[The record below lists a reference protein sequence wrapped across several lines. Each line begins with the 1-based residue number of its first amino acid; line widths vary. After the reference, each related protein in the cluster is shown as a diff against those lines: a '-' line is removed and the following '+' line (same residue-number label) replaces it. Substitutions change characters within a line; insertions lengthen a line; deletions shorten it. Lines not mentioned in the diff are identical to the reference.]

1 MEDWKREDVQEE
13 QKEKNYVTRKEFYI
27 CFLILLVV
35 IFWRTGSVVN
45 RIREQENNISNHI
58 NGRIDNISSQILG
71 ISDSVAKGVEKANS
85 PFGECT
91 FEIADV
97 DLKEKTVLLRFTA
110 IPNQVREGNTF
121 LQFHLSCD
129 GAEPVSVPAKLG
141 ADHHFTAERKIALCD
156 TVAVTAAMRIDDTT
170 YLSDLGEMGLR
181 GMVYPFFSGTFSG
194 SYTWTNGLE
203 DAVVQGEIRVE
214 VQPGDWMQLHQ
225 KSLILKNP
233 TAEIFVDG
241 KRVQRHSMQTEQ
253 DDYYMTT
260 YIYEI
265 EEAFRVSDGQTIE
278 VFFKAEDENGLKYT
292 YLVDRSRLCKGD
304 VQTEST
310 ASAIAHPDDVNE
322 GRLTVE

>member
-1 MEDWKREDVQEE
+1 MEERKREEVQEE
-13 QKEKNYVTRKEFYI
+13 RKEKTYVTRREFYI
-27 CFLILLVV
+27 CFLILLAV
-35 IFWRTGSVVN
+35 IFWNSHGVESRLERQIVSGSRN
-45 RIREQENNISNHI
+45 ASEKLDDIT
-58 NGRIDNISSQILG
+58 SQILG

-85 PFGECT
+85 PLGECT

-97 DLKEKTVLLRFTA
+97 DLKGKTVLLRFTA
-110 IPNQVREGNTF
+110 IPNQVREGNTS

-141 ADHHFTAERKIALCD
+141 ADHQFTAERKIALCD

-181 GMVYPFFSGTFSG
+181 GMVYPFFSGNFG
-194 SYTWTNGLE
+194 GCYTWTNGLE

-214 VQPGDWMQLHQ
+214 VQPGDWMQFHQ

-265 EEAFRVSDGQTIE
+265 EEAFQVSDGQTIE

-304 VQTEST
+304 VQTESA